1 MHNFGLKRTNIEG
14 GGGYN
19 VDGGVRA
26 MDGERDGEGE
36 AALVT
41 NKAYRRDKS
50 IVPRLYATNPRYN
63 VLPSHPST
71 ASREIEGREGVEK
84 DVPYARNYRT
94 TDPEAPLPSIIP
106 FLYRVASLRNNRLN
120 EDTLLSL

>member
-1 MHNFGLKRTNIEG
+1 MAKGMAGREKG
-14 GGGYN
+14 GG
-19 VDGGVRA
+19 
-26 MDGERDGEGE
+26 ETP
-36 AALVT
+36 LVT

-63 VLPSHPST
+63 VLPPHPPWRR
-71 ASREIEGREGVEK
+71 AKLGGGEKGRGGAEVK

-106 FLYRVASLRNNRLN
+106 FLYRVASLC
-120 EDTLLSL
+120 ETTD

>member
-1 MHNFGLKRTNIEG
+1 MARGMVGREG
-14 GGGYN
+14 
-19 VDGGVRA
+19 DGG
-26 MDGERDGEGE
+26 E
-36 AALVT
+36 APLVT

-63 VLPSHPST
+63 VLPPHPPWRR
-71 ASREIEGREGVEK
+71 AKPGGGGAEGEE

-106 FLYRVASLRNNRLN
+106 FLYRVASLC
-120 EDTLLSL
+120 ETTD